1 MTQLSEV
8 IDVDWIL
15 ENPTA
20 AIDLL
25 KCYEHELKQ
34 RKDYIH
40 ALEEEVQQMQRKDLL
55 KKVILIDEEQLD
67 VIE

>member
-34 RKDYIH
+34 RKNYIKV
-40 ALEEEVQQMQRKDLL
+40 LEEEVQQMHRKDLL
-55 KKVILIDEEQLD
+55 KKVILINEEQLE
-67 VIE
+67 IHE